1 MENGKVLKLMIFKL
15 KKIKS
20 DASFREFYR
29 LHKGKKT
36 SIVVKSETDKLRNL
50 IIYCAVNK
58 YLNTKGIKA
67 PKLLKQNFSQG
78 MIEIEDFGDN
88 ILFKKLKVSKN
99 KLNIYKKCI
108 DVILKLQKIKTP
120 KSLKLH
126 LKKNY
131 ILKKYNLRELH
142 KESDLFFDWYLK
154 LLKGK
159 VKSRKYKK
167 LIKKE
172 LNFLYKKI
180 FFKNSILVHRDFH
193 VSNLIIKRGS
203 LGVIDTQDMIIG
215 NPLYDVA
222 SLIDDVRIK
231 TNLSLKNKIFNYYV
245 KKRKFKDNMINN
257 IKNDFELLSI
267 QRNLKILGIFC
278 RLYLRDKKPN
288 YLKYLPYTWKLLEL
302 RMKRK
307 IFQKLKHLLKKAVN
321 QNIRKKIRL
330 NEY

>member
-1 MENGKVLKLMIFKL
+1 MDGKVLKLMIFKL

-29 LHKGKKT
+29 LYKGKKT
-36 SIVVKSETDKLRNL
+36 SIIVKSEADKFRNL
-50 IIYCAVNK
+50 IVYCAVNK
-58 YLNTKGIKA
+58 YLNAKGIKT
-67 PKLLKQNFSQG
+67 PKLIKQNFSQG
-78 MIEIEDFGDN
+78 IIEIEDFGDN
-88 ILFKKLKVSKN
+88 ILFKKPKTSKN
-99 KLNIYKKCI
+99 KLKMYKKCI
-108 DVILKLQKIKTP
+108 DIILKLQKMKIP
-120 KSLKLH
+120 KSLKLYP
-126 LKKNY
+126 KKNY
-131 ILKKYNLRELH
+131 SFKKYDLSELH

-154 LLKGK
+154 LLRGK
-159 VKSRKYKK
+159 AKSQKYKK

-193 VSNLIIKRGS
+193 VSNLIIKKDS

-215 NPLYDVA
+215 NPLYDVS

-231 TNLSLKNKIFNYYV
+231 TSLSLKNKIFNYYV
-245 KKRKFKDNMINN
+245 KKRKFKDNLINN
-257 IKNDFELLSI
+257 ILNDFELLSI

-288 YLKYLPYTWKLLEL
+288 YLKYLPHTWKLLEL

-307 IFQKLKHLLKKAVN
+307 IFQKLKRLLKEAVN
-321 QNIRKKIRL
+321 QNIRNKIRF